1 MLLLINSPSR
11 GRSTRFASARAASS
25 APPHATSSVRL
36 HQVSGADSGFQTC
49 SPIVPER
56 VVDYLLCD
64 GRENL
69 ALPRN
74 CVAVMIGL
82 DAREGVITAVTA
94 DGYQV
99 STSKGEVAIGRH
111 DLLRVR

>member
-1 MLLLINSPSR
+1 MRANRLIMLCGFVVLLSGVLLLTNHFFNVPSVGVLKMKIALGIGAVGLAAAIYR
-11 GRSTRFASARAASS
+11 RLNPLSA
-25 APPHATSSVRL
+25 
-36 HQVSGADSGFQTC
+36 QVG
-49 SPIVPER
+49 
-56 VVDYLLCD
+56 
-64 GRENL
+64 
-69 ALPRN
+69 N

>member
-1 MLLLINSPSR
+1 
-11 GRSTRFASARAASS
+11 
-25 APPHATSSVRL
+25 
-36 HQVSGADSGFQTC
+36 
-49 SPIVPER
+49 
-56 VVDYLLCD
+56 
-64 GRENL
+64 
-69 ALPRN
+69 
-74 CVAVMIGL
+74 MIGL